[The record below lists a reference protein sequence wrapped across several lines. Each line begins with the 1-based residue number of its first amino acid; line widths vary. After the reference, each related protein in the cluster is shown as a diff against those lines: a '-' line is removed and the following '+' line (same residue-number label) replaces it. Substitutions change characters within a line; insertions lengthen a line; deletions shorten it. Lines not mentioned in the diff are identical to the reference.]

1 MIANIEK
8 TIAKEKDHVRR
19 NYKAK
24 IMGSN
29 ERIAI
34 NRVDNEGSKE
44 RIATAIANPD
54 SKSRA
59 IEILYYMV
67 CNVIDWFSCY
77 QDLKAGRISM
87 GTLSHSLFAR
97 LIYSVA

>member
-34 NRVDNEGSKE
+34 NRVDNEG
-44 RIATAIANPD
+44 D

-59 IEILYYMV
+59 IVDPLQCRVLLE
-67 CNVIDWFSCY
+67 
-77 QDLKAGRISM
+77 SM
-87 GTLSHSLFAR
+87 PLSLSE
-97 LIYSVA
+97 